1 MKPFDISKFRKSI
14 SKSIPGLSIGFNDP
28 KTWLSTGCY
37 ALNYLISGR
46 FDGGIPLEGKFTMF
60 AGDSG
65 SGKSYIVS
73 GNILKD
79 CQAKGILPIVVDSEN
94 ALDESWVIALGVK
107 TSDDDVV
114 KISGA
119 TIDDVTQALLK
130 FVDDYRA
137 TYDDVPYEERLKAII
152 IIDSLGMLISPNNVK
167 QAEEGNMVGDM
178 GIKAKQITHMMRVM
192 MAKIASQPI
201 GIVATNHVMD
211 SQDKYQ
217 PDKIPG
223 GKMLEFAS
231 SVIVQMNKYLLKEDE
246 DGKALVGGQVA
257 GIRSTAV
264 VRKSRYAKPF
274 ERIKLDIPYDKGM
287 NPYSGLFDLFE
298 KKGVVQK
305 DGMRWVYTSPV
316 TGEIF
321 KDYRKNYA
329 REGILDQIMAEWEH
343 WENPAEQVGVD
354 DTGADGSED

>member
-1 MKPFDISKFRKSI
+1 MKPFDITKFRKGLV
-14 SKSIPGLSIGFNDP
+14 KSVPGLSVGFNDP
-28 KTWLSTGCY
+28 TTWLSTGCY
-37 ALNYLISGR
+37 ALNYLISNR
-46 FDGGIPLEGKFTMF
+46 FNGGIPLEGKFTMF

-65 SGKSYIVS
+65 SGKSYIVT

-79 CQAKGILPIVVDSEN
+79 CQEKGILPIVVDTEN
-94 ALDESWVIALGVK
+94 ALDESWVKALGVK
-107 TSDDDVV
+107 TSDDDIV
-114 KISGA
+114 KISA
-119 TIDDVTQALLK
+119 AVIDDVTQGLLQ
-130 FVDDYRA
+130 FIDEYRA
-137 TYDDVPYEERLKAII
+137 TYDSEPYSERLKVII
-152 IIDSLGMLISPNNVK
+152 IIDSLGMLISPNNLK

-178 GIKAKQITHMMRVM
+178 GIKAKQITHMMRVI
-192 MAKIASQPI
+192 MAKIATQPI
-201 GIVATNHVMD
+201 GLVCTNHVMD

-231 SVIVQMNKYLLKEDE
+231 SCIVQMNKYLLKEDE
-246 DGKALVGGQVA
+246 DGKALVGGMVA

-298 KKGVVQK
+298 KKGVIQK
-305 DGMRWVYTSPV
+305 DGSRYTYTSPV

-321 KDYRKNYA
+321 KDWRKNF
-329 REGILDQIMAEWEH
+329 RKEGILDQIMDEWSH
-343 WENPAEQVGVD
+343 WEGDDVKTGVD
-354 DTGADGSED
+354 LTEELETGE